1 MAQILSNKEIEKLLD
16 NEIILEGDR
25 GQIRSNSYVFRLG
38 KEVRF
43 FSTKERKAGD
53 IGDILIINPGDS
65 ALVHSYEIVD
75 FTQPTIDKFY
85 KGHQI
90 CAFLTP
96 TTTLVREA
104 LQLPST
110 KIDPGYTGS
119 LNWTIRNS
127 SVEEIKMEMGEPIFK
142 ATFFLLIE
150 DKELPDQLYGDREER
165 DYYQDKAGLVESKRR
180 LPVDIKSRKQIC
192 VSSKG
197 TELERLKQSGF
208 PYDFIATQL
217 QQVGDHLVI
226 VTKDFSRIDAKV
238 EKQNRE
244 LSQKIDDVQGHIL
257 KVIAEKFS
265 IFVKDVDNMI
275 FSKLVFGGIS
285 FFSIL
290 LAMAAG
296 VKYLI
301 DKNLS
306 YMIAPSASIAALLGL
321 VFLIILKYILR
332 GGKSRRI
339 IRRFEEPKKSTPPA
353 YIPEKSEVI
362 YKSKDG
368 KQEKVFDALEWP
380 APLNNRHGTFALF
393 SLSTIIP
400 NNLLRL
406 HSSI

>member
-1 MAQILSNKEIEKLLD
+1 MARILSNKEIKKLLD

-25 GQIRSNSYVFRLG
+25 SQIRSNSYVFRLG
-38 KEVRF
+38 KEVHF
-43 FSTKERKAGD
+43 FSTKERKSGD
-53 IGDILIINPGDS
+53 IGDILIINAGDS
-65 ALVHSYEIVD
+65 SLVHSHEIVD
-75 FTQPTIDKFY
+75 FTQSTIDKLY

-90 CAFLTP
+90 CALLTP

-127 SVEEIKMEMGEPIFK
+127 SVEEIKMELGEPIFK

-150 DKELPDQLYGDREER
+150 DEELPDKLYGDREER
-165 DYYQDKAGLVESKRR
+165 DYYQDKTGLVESKRR
-180 LPVDIKSRKQIC
+180 IPVDIKSRKKIC

-217 QQVGDHLVI
+217 QQVGDHLEI
-226 VTKDFSRIDAKV
+226 VTKDFARIDAKV

-244 LSQKIDDVQGHIL
+244 LGQKIDKVQEHLLEIIG
-257 KVIAEKFS
+257 EKFGG
-265 IFVKDVDNMI
+265 FVKDVDNMI

-296 VKYLI
+296 IKYLI
-301 DKNLS
+301 DKNFS
-306 YMIAPSASIAALLGL
+306 YLIAPCASIIALLGF
-321 VFLIILKYILR
+321 VFLIVLKYIK
-332 GGKSRRI
+332 GKK
-339 IRRFEEPKKSTPPA
+339 E
-353 YIPEKSEVI
+353 
-362 YKSKDG
+362 
-368 KQEKVFDALEWP
+368 
-380 APLNNRHGTFALF
+380 
-393 SLSTIIP
+393 
-400 NNLLRL
+400 
-406 HSSI
+406 